1 MREILRISINEEE
14 DILIA
19 RRMVKKETERL
30 GFRSVDRTRITTA
43 VSELTRNIVRHAGS
57 GELIA
62 SADRTG
68 IEIVCQDHGPG
79 MPDVKQAMQEGYST
93 TGTLGMGLIG
103 AKRLMD
109 RFDIETGSNGTKITI
124 FKKLR

>member
-30 GFRSVDRTRITTA
+30 GFRSVDRTRVTTA
-43 VSELTRNIVRHAGS
+43 VSELARNIVHHAGS

-62 SADRTG
+62 RSDRTG
-68 IEIVCQDHGPG
+68 IEIICQDNGPG

-109 RFDIETGSNGTKITI
+109 SFDIETGNTGTRITI
-124 FKKLR
+124 FKRLR

>member
-30 GFRSVDRTRITTA
+30 GFRAVDRTRITTA

-62 SADRTG
+62 GVDRTG
-68 IEIVCQDHGPG
+68 IEIICQDHGPG

-93 TGTLGMGLIG
+93 AGTLGMGLIG

-124 FKKLR
+124 FKRLR

>member
-1 MREILRISINEEE
+1 VREILRISISEEE

-19 RRMVKKETERL
+19 RRLIKKETERL

-57 GELIA
+57 GELSA

-68 IEIVCQDHGPG
+68 IEIVCRDHGPG

-93 TGTLGMGLIG
+93 AGTLGMGLVG

-109 RFDIETGSNGTKITI
+109 RFDIETGSDGTKVTI

>member
-1 MREILRISINEEE
+1 VQEILRIRIGEEE

-62 SADRTG
+62 SVDRSG
-68 IEIVCQDHGPG
+68 IEIICRDHGPG

-93 TGTLGMGLIG
+93 AGTLGMGLIG

-109 RFDIETGSNGTKITI
+109 RFDIETGSDGTKITI

>member
-1 MREILRISINEEE
+1 VQEILRISIHEEE

-43 VSELTRNIVRHAGS
+43 VSELTRNIVRYAGS

-62 SADRTG
+62 RTDSTG
-68 IEIVCQDHGPG
+68 IEIICQDHGPG
-79 MPDVKQAMQEGYST
+79 MPDVKQAMEEGYSSG
-93 TGTLGMGLIG
+93 GTLGMGLIG

-109 RFDIETGSNGTKITI
+109 RFGIETGSDGTKITI

>member
-19 RRMVKKETERL
+19 RRMTKKETERL
-30 GFRSVDRTRITTA
+30 GYRSVDRTRIVTA
-43 VSELTRNIVRHAGS
+43 VSELTRNIVHHAGS
-57 GELIA
+57 GELII
-62 SADRTG
+62 STNRTG
-68 IEIVCQDHGPG
+68 IQIVCQDHGPG

-93 TGTLGMGLIG
+93 VGTLGMGLIG

-109 RFDIETGSNGTKITI
+109 SFDIETGDNGTKITV

>member
-1 MREILRISINEEE
+1 VREILRIRINEEE

-19 RRMVKKETERL
+19 RRLVKKETERL
-30 GFRSVDRTRITTA
+30 GFRPVDRTRITTA

-57 GELIA
+57 GELVA
-62 SADRTG
+62 STDRTG

-79 MPDVKQAMQEGYST
+79 MPDVKKAMQEGYST
-93 TGTLGMGLIG
+93 AGTLGMGLIG

-109 RFDIETGSNGTKITI
+109 RFDIETGNDGTKITI

>member
-1 MREILRISINEEE
+1 VQEIVRININEEE

-19 RRMVKKETERL
+19 RRIVKKETERL
-30 GFRSVDRTRITTA
+30 GFRSVDRTRIVTA

-57 GELIA
+57 GKMVA

-68 IEIVCQDHGPG
+68 IQIVCQDHGPG

-93 TGTLGMGLIG
+93 AGTLGMGLIG

-109 RFDIETGSNGTKITI
+109 SFDIETDGNGTKITI

>member
-43 VSELTRNIVRHAGS
+43 VSELTRNIVRYAGT

-62 SADRTG
+62 STDRTG
-68 IEIVCQDHGPG
+68 IEIVCSDHGPG

-93 TGTLGMGLIG
+93 AGTLGMGLIG

-109 RFDIETGSNGTKITI
+109 RFDIETGSDGTKITI